1 MGIFGGQKKLLRG
14 EKQDKK
20 REKSLETLFIELFFK
35 PVQLLKIN
43 ISS

>member
-1 MGIFGGQKKLLRG
+1 MEVKKSFSVGRN
-14 EKQDKK
+14 DKK